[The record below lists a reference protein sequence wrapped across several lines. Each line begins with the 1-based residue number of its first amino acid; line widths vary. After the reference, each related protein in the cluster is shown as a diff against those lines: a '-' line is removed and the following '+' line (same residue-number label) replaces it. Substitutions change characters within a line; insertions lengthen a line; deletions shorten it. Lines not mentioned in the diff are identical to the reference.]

1 MSNLKNNLALQ
12 CIALG
17 LLVPISSSAQSA
29 GSARSAGL
37 GVTAK
42 TAVSSKSL
50 AASRA
55 SATSA
60 GSTGSATFVKSTSAA
75 TLGASTK
82 STASGNSKASSSS
95 AVSSPT
101 KQFEIE
107 VSWPNG
113 DGKQLTLTT
122 NKNGV
127 NVTLDSARIVKG
139 AAVLKMTAPELY
151 SPVYVGINQA
161 YVQEL
166 LAYDGKV
173 NLDINNTS
181 ESDLNSTVTVKGSLE
196 QDLFQEYSKI
206 FMTGLQANFNRMQA
220 TKAAG
225 DDTQKKDSIKQSY
238 RPLFDSLLHAQDYI
252 ATKYPD
258 KDIAGFML
266 AKRAPSLSVEER
278 EREYKSLS
286 DRVKRGPY
294 GIAARGII
302 TSIIQRQVGQPA
314 FKFSATTKD
323 KKVIKLADY
332 KGKYV
337 LLDFWS
343 STCIPCLRMAPY
355 VKQLYDTYRDKGFE
369 IIAISL
375 DNKRADWIAAL
386 QKHAISGIQVSSLK
400 GGDDPIAEYYG
411 VEQMPAMILIDR
423 EGNNAGAVDPT
434 KLDQKLAQIFNNK

>member
-1 MSNLKNNLALQ
+1 MSNFKKNLVLQ
-12 CIALG
+12 CIALS
-17 LLVPISSSAQSA
+17 LLVAFSSSAQSGSARTA
-29 GSARSAGL
+29 GSAVSAKP
-37 GVTAK
+37 VASIK
-42 TAVSSKSL
+42 SK
-50 AASRA
+50 A
-55 SATSA
+55 SA
-60 GSTGSATFVKSTSAA
+60 GSA
-75 TLGASTK
+75 TL
-82 STASGNSKASSSS
+82 SS
-95 AVSSPT
+95 A
-101 KQFEIE
+101 KEFQIE
-107 VSWPNG
+107 VNWPKG
-113 DGKQLTLTT
+113 DGKQLTLTM
-122 NKNGV
+122 NRNGV
-127 NVTLDSARIVKG
+127 NIMLDSARIVNG
-139 AAVLKMTAPELY
+139 TAVLKMPAPELY

-161 YVQEL
+161 YVQEV
-166 LAYDGKV
+166 LAYAGTVK
-173 NLDINNTS
+173 LDIANS
-181 ESDLNSTVTVKGSLE
+181 GESDLNTTIKVRGTLE

-252 ATKYPD
+252 ASKYHD

-286 DRVKRGPY
+286 DRVKKGPY
-294 GIAARGII
+294 GIAAREII
-302 TSIIQRQVGQPA
+302 TSIVQRQVGQPA
-314 FKFSATTKD
+314 FQFSATTKE

-386 QKHAISGIQVSSLK
+386 QKHGISGIQVSSLK

-411 VEQMPAMILIDR
+411 VEQMPAMILIDPN
-423 EGNNAGAVDPT
+423 GNNAGAVDPT
-434 KLDQKLAQIFNNK
+434 KLDQKLAEIFNKG